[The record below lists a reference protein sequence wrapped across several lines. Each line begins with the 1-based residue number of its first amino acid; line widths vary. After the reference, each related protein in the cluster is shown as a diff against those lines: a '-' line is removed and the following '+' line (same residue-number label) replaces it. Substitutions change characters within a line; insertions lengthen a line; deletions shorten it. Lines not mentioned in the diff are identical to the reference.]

1 MVTGLDDVVHH
12 QLSPDGHQQVDG
24 LNDQRQRENFTSALL
39 RPVTLLSSFLKCRR
53 FFCTTG
59 VNSLLGHTS
68 KAIPVK

>member
-39 RPVTLLSSFLKCRR
+39 RPVTLLSSFQSAGD
-53 FFCTTG
+53 F
-59 VNSLLGHTS
+59 S
-68 KAIPVK
+68 APQA

>member
-39 RPVTLLSSFLKCRR
+39 RPVTLLSSF
-53 FFCTTG
+53 
-59 VNSLLGHTS
+59 
-68 KAIPVK
+68 